1 MTAVVMT
8 GSAAPEAMGAEV
20 VAEAAVE
27 RLEVATGSDRSSVGS
42 GAARCGRLH
51 TSRAGSSCST

>member
-1 MTAVVMT
+1 MTAVVVT

-27 RLEVATGSDRSSVGS
+27 RDRRV
-42 GAARCGRLH
+42 RRL
-51 TSRAGSSCST
+51 